1 MEFLR
6 KELKLCLCC
15 MTEHDV
21 ATVRVREK
29 NIFMGEEIEYDAI
42 YEYCAETDEYVASDE
57 EISINNISMKN
68 FFTVDC
74 FFFKILK
81 FQHYILH
88 PLLLFVSSLP

>member
-42 YEYCAETDEYVASDE
+42 YELC
-57 EISINNISMKN
+57 
-68 FFTVDC
+68 
-74 FFFKILK
+74 
-81 FQHYILH
+81 
-88 PLLLFVSSLP
+88 